1 MKLDFRS
8 DTVTH
13 PTQEMRNAMALAPVG
28 DDVYEDDP
36 TVNELQAYASELFQ
50 TEAALYVCSGT
61 MGNLLAILCHCDRGD
76 GVLVGKE
83 AHIWSHEA
91 GGMACI
97 AGTMPFQLDDSAG
110 IPSVEEIRAQYRAPG
125 DVHVC
130 PTTLLALEN
139 THNFMGGLPIAPAV
153 FAEVA
158 GTARALGM
166 KVHLDGARLFNACT
180 AFEVP
185 PSRYAA
191 EVDSVQVCLS
201 KGLGAPMGSMLCG
214 KRTFIEKARMWRK
227 KLGGGQRQVGIAAA
241 AGMVALRDM
250 RGRLVQD
257 HENASYLAELLEN
270 TGVAVEP
277 VSHRTNMVFFQLPKE
292 CSEDLFVKQCADRG
306 LLLNGAGNGR
316 IRMVTHL
323 DVDRQAVGDAALLVR
338 EVLA

>member
-36 TVNELQAYASELFQ
+36 TVNELQAYTSELFQ

-214 KRTFIEKARMWRK
+214 KRAFIEKARMWRK

-241 AGMVALRDM
+241 GNAQAQLCRADGRIDGAEQAGGHFQSFAADVVGFFPSVAGFDGGAENQRF
-250 RGRLVQD
+250 VQHFPRAD
-257 HENASYLAELLEN
+257 
-270 TGVAVEP
+270 VAVGYAGQCKVVADEL
-277 VSHRTNMVFFQLPKE
+277 V
-292 CSEDLFVKQCADRG
+292 LFV
-306 LLLNGAGNGR
+306 AG
-316 IRMVTHL
+316 
-323 DVDRQAVGDAALLVR
+323 
-338 EVLA
+338 